1 MSKWSGFYKLSLQER
16 LDKITNE
23 FDFSADD
30 RAFLVAHQDLIG
42 DTQIENYVYSFGVPT
57 GLLFDLLVDGKKYV
71 VPMATEE
78 PSVIAAANNGA
89 RLIRAG
95 AGVQTEL
102 KQRLMRGQVI
112 LTNIENQAGL
122 ADYITE
128 HSAQLIEIA
137 NAAKPSIVQRGGGA
151 KKIILEQLDDQRAIV
166 NILVDP
172 KAAMGANLVNTMTE
186 AVAEYLRNAGYQ
198 VVMAILSNLTTEA
211 LIQAQVRIPVHA
223 LATKDGLA
231 GEIVAARIEEA
242 SLIEQL
248 SAHRATTANKGFLN
262 GIEAAVLASGNDTRG
277 VNASLH
283 AYAARSGQYQG
294 LVKWSVSAD
303 ELVGV
308 TELPLMLGVVGGSI
322 GIVPAVKLN
331 HQIMGEPT
339 VEELTSIVAA
349 VGLAQNLAALRALVT
364 SGIQA
369 GHMALQAKSLAVQVG
384 ATPDE
389 LQRLTERL
397 NQQGKVDE
405 ASAKILLEEIRGE
418 K

>member
-16 LDKITNE
+16 LSKISNE
-23 FDFSADD
+23 FDFSPDD
-30 RAFLVAHQDLIG
+30 QAFLVAHQDLIG

-95 AGVQTEL
+95 EGVQTEL

-112 LTNIENQAGL
+112 LTNIADQAGL

-128 HSAQLIEIA
+128 HSTQLIEIA

-151 KKIILEQLDDQRAIV
+151 KEIILEQLDDQRAIV
-166 NILVDP
+166 NVLVDP

-186 AVAEYLRNAGYQ
+186 AVAEHLRNAGYQ

-211 LIQAQVRIPVHA
+211 LIQAQVRIPVNV

-231 GEIVAARIEEA
+231 GEVVAQRIAEA

-248 SAHRATTANKGFLN
+248 SAYRATTANKGFLN
-262 GIEAAVLASGNDTRG
+262 GIEAAVLASGNDTRS
-277 VNASLH
+277 VNAALH

-322 GIVPAVKLN
+322 GIVPAVQLN
-331 HQIMGEPT
+331 HRIMGSPT
-339 VEELTSIVAA
+339 VERLTGIVAA

-389 LQRLTERL
+389 LQRMTERL

-405 ASAKILLEEIRGE
+405 ASAKLLLEEIRGG